1 MSEIKIEKQ
10 HALGEA
16 EAKKRVVEMEAKLK
30 EKYGVTLAWRG
41 NEADL
46 KGSGVSG
53 VLRVSASAVAVDVKL
68 GLMLRPLAGKI
79 REGLE
84 RQVDKA
90 LV

>member
-1 MSEIKIEKQ
+1 MSEIKIERN
-10 HALGEA
+10 HELGEA
-16 EAKKRVVEMEAKLK
+16 EAKKRVLEMEQKLK
-30 EKYGVTLAWRG
+30 EKYGVSLAWSG
-41 NEADL
+41 NTAQV

-53 VLRVSASAVAVDVKL
+53 TIAVEEQKVAVAIKL

-90 LV
+90 LA